1 MAIRVAV
8 ASMMDQARNF
18 TYTFY
23 AEEILFGVSAV
34 ARLGEVADRYGLE
47 RLLVCTTPHSRERG
61 HLDQIEA
68 ALGDRR
74 VVVYEGVRPHVP
86 ETRVAEAVSL
96 ASQSA
101 IDAVIGLGGG
111 SSIGSAKAVGL
122 ALEELRTGRPA
133 RAGFPTD
140 QPLIPVIAIPTTY
153 SGSEMTPIYGVT
165 YQAEGESPHKVTV
178 TDAKVTPKV
187 CVYDPLLTL
196 DLSPSLTAGTGI
208 NAIAH
213 CIEALYSIRR
223 NPVSS
228 SLARSALAVM
238 AQALPRCYRAGNDLA
253 ARTDML
259 MGSFLAGTALSNVSM
274 GLHHGLCHVLGGTS
288 GVAHGDVN
296 SVLLAHVMRFNLEAT
311 APQLA
316 EAAVAMGA
324 VSMAAAS
331 EDPEAAAL
339 AAAGLISEWVREM
352 HLPERLRDLG
362 VLEAD
367 LPGLAIMAIT
377 NRNVQNNPRPI
388 KDSAEIEALL
398 RDAW

>member
-1 MAIRVAV
+1 
-8 ASMMDQARNF
+8 MDQPPSF

-23 AEEILFGVSAV
+23 AEEVLFGVGAL
-34 ARLGEVADRYGLE
+34 ARLGEVAERYGFG
-47 RLLVCTTPHSRERG
+47 RLLLCTTPRSRERG
-61 HLDQIEA
+61 HLGRITASLD
-68 ALGDRR
+68 DRLA
-74 VVVYEGVRPHVP
+74 VIYEGVRPHVP
-86 ETRVAEAVSL
+86 QTQVSEAVSL
-96 ASQSA
+96 ASQNS

-111 SSIGSAKAVGL
+111 SSIGLAKAVGL
-122 ALEELRTGRPA
+122 AVEELRTGRPA
-133 RAGFPTD
+133 RARFPTD

-153 SGSEMTPIYGVT
+153 SGSEMTPMYGVT
-165 YQAEGESPHKVTV
+165 YQAEGESPRKVTV
-178 TDAKVTPKV
+178 SDAKVTPKV
-187 CVYDPLLTL
+187 TLYDPLLTL
-196 DLSPSLTAGTGI
+196 DLPPAVTAGTGI

-213 CIEALYSIRR
+213 CIEALYSITR

-228 SLARSALAVM
+228 SLATSALAVM
-238 AQALPRCYRAGNDLA
+238 VQALPRCYQAGDDLF
-253 ARTDML
+253 ARTDMM

-296 SVLLAHVMRFNLEAT
+296 SVLLSHVIRFNLGAT

-316 EAAVAMGA
+316 EAAVAIGA
-324 VSMAAAS
+324 VSIAAAR

-339 AAAGLISEWVREM
+339 ATAEQVSRWVREM
-352 HLPERLRDLG
+352 RLPERLRDLG

-367 LPGLAIMAIT
+367 LPRLAGMAMA

-398 RDAW
+398 RAAW

>member
-1 MAIRVAV
+1 MH
-8 ASMMDQARNF
+8 QALEF
-18 TYTFY
+18 TYSFY
-23 AEEILFGVSAV
+23 AEEVFFGAGAL
-34 ARLGEVADRYGLE
+34 ARLGEVADRYGVG
-47 RLLVCTTPHSRERG
+47 RLLLCTTPHSRERG
-61 HLDQIEA
+61 HVDRIA
-68 ALGDRR
+68 ATLGDRL
-74 VVVYEGVRPHVP
+74 VAVYEGVRPHVP
-86 ETRVAEAVSL
+86 QAQVSEAVDL
-96 ASQSA
+96 ASQCA
-101 IDAVIGLGGG
+101 VDAVIGFGGG
-111 SSIGSAKAVGL
+111 SSIGLAKAVGL

-133 RAGFPTD
+133 RAGHPSD

-165 YQAEGESPHKVTV
+165 YQAEGESPRKVTV
-178 TDAKVTPKV
+178 SDAKVTPKV
-187 CVYDPLLTL
+187 SLYDPLLTL
-196 DLSPSLTAGTGI
+196 ALPPALTAGTGI

-228 SLARSALAVM
+228 SLARSGLQVM
-238 AQALPRCYRAGNDLA
+238 AAALPRCYQAGDDLA

-296 SVLLAHVMRFNLEAT
+296 SVLLSHVIRFNLEAT

-316 EAAVAMGA
+316 EAAVSMGA
-324 VSMAAAS
+324 APVAAAW
-331 EDPEAAAL
+331 EDPEGAAL
-339 AAAGLISEWVREM
+339 AAAEQVSQWIREM
-352 HLPERLRDLG
+352 RLPERLRDLG
-362 VLEAD
+362 ILESD
-367 LPGLAIMAIT
+367 LPAVANMAIS

-398 RDAW
+398 RAAW

>member
-1 MAIRVAV
+1 
-8 ASMMDQARNF
+8 MDQALQF
-18 TYTFY
+18 SYTFY
-23 AEEILFGVSAV
+23 AEEILFGVGAL
-34 ARLGEVADRYGLE
+34 ARLGEVADRYGVG
-47 RLLVCTTPHSRERG
+47 RLLLCTTPHSRERG
-61 HLDQIEA
+61 HLGRIEA
-68 ALGDRR
+68 SLGDRL

-86 ETRVAEAVSL
+86 QAQVSEALSL
-96 ASQSA
+96 ASRYS

-111 SSIGSAKAVGL
+111 SSIGLAKAVGL

-133 RAGFPTD
+133 RAAFPTD
-140 QPLIPVIAIPTTY
+140 QPLIPVIAIPSTY

-165 YQAEGESPHKVTV
+165 YQTEGEPPRKVTV
-178 TDAKVTPKV
+178 IDAKVTAKV
-187 CVYDPLLTL
+187 SLYDPLLTL
-196 DLSPSLTAGTGI
+196 DLPPSLTAGTGI

-213 CIEALYSIRR
+213 CVEALYSIRR
-223 NPVSS
+223 NPISN
-228 SLARSALAVM
+228 SLAKSGLAVM
-238 AQALPRCYRAGNDLA
+238 AEALPRCYRTGDDLA

-274 GLHHGLCHVLGGTS
+274 GLHHGLCHVLGGAS

-324 VSMAAAS
+324 VGVAAAR

-339 AAAGLISEWVREM
+339 AAAGQVSEWVREM
-352 HLPERLRDLG
+352 HQPERLRDLG

-367 LPGLAIMAIT
+367 IPGLASTAIA

-398 RDAW
+398 RAAW